1 MTLGE
6 KDFHQGAGK
15 RYRFVPLPI
24 TPPLRGSRRD
34 QGAARGRAGGGPPR
48 DLQGLLTWMDRIYR
62 IGFQE
67 SGVLQFWASFEWK
80 NIDPRGPDRCPPHR
94 IPWERGRDAR
104 MLFLWRLLSFPAMLQ
119 AVILSAPHRPGRNKA
134 MAPFPVD
141 SSEGDGRGCA
151 WLCAGG
157 TPALPG
163 STHLMTSPHQGHH
176 PAEAVWRRLS
186 MEEVHLHSCLF
197 VSIRVHSCPF
207 VVHLH

>member
-1 MTLGE
+1 M
-6 KDFHQGAGK
+6 
-15 RYRFVPLPI
+15 
-24 TPPLRGSRRD
+24 
-34 QGAARGRAGGGPPR
+34 
-48 DLQGLLTWMDRIYR
+48 
-62 IGFQE
+62 
-67 SGVLQFWASFEWK
+67 K

-141 SSEGDGRGCA
+141 SSKGDGRGCA

-197 VSIRVHSCPF
+197 VSIRGSSSLTISRFSSNDPPTRKRPDLPESA
-207 VVHLH
+207 VVFTILWNGAEPSRRHRDEQ

>member
-1 MTLGE
+1 MGFRKQSWLACNPEHPQIRT
-6 KDFHQGAGK
+6 
-15 RYRFVPLPI
+15 RSLPE
-24 TPPLRGSRRD
+24 PASR
-34 QGAARGRAGGGPPR
+34 AASSRPVHPVHPVHRCS
-48 DLQGLLTWMDRIYR
+48 I
-62 IGFQE
+62 I
-67 SGVLQFWASFEWK
+67 K
-80 NIDPRGPDRCPPHR
+80 NVDPRGPDRCPPHR

-186 MEEVHLHSCLF
+186 MEEVHLHSC
-197 VSIRVHSCPF
+197 PF